1 MATQLTT
8 ARVSLRVWQEER
20 MGRVWRCAI
29 DDGAGEVVV
38 SFPDTAAMGDFIAEQ
53 IGLQLED
60 DERPARSLGDAT
72 RARRG
77 GRPCGP
83 AFV

>member
-1 MATQLTT
+1 MTTQLTT
-8 ARVSLRVWQEER
+8 ATVSLRVWQEER

-53 IGLQLED
+53 IGLQFED
-60 DERPARSLGDAT
+60 DERQARSMGDGA
-72 RARRG
+72 RWRRG
-77 GRPCGP
+77 GT
-83 AFV
+83 AFM